1 MEYTKEQNSADIS
14 ENFDEANDES
24 EDIDNEH
31 DGRIHG
37 RETSM

>member
-31 DGRIHG
+31 N
-37 RETSM
+37 